1 MARYK
6 LKPVLARD
14 PEYSGA
20 VTIGTRQSAPPEEA
34 PGPALRDEHPSP
46 VVADPQA
53 TEPES
58 EAPAAE
64 TLPAPAAPDPA
75 SSETAPIAGA
85 EPSRPRRRTPN
96 VTKVTKA
103 PEPAPVPEEDA
114 ESEPKTNM
122 VRVAVNVRPLAR
134 QAERIKATGLRPQD
148 VLKAAWRTAVAGYT
162 VTPSYVEAPA
172 GKRAGGATFLYNT
185 TLTVEQ
191 EPLAALA
198 QANDPLGVK
207 SAWWLIRG
215 QLEPTFW
222 AALDDLLTRLA
233 KPKP

>member
-20 VTIGTRQSAPPEEA
+20 LTIGTRQSASPEEA
-34 PGPALRDEHPSP
+34 PGPALRDEDLSP
-46 VVADPQA
+46 VVAEPQV

-58 EAPAAE
+58 EAAAAE
-64 TLPAPAAPDPA
+64 TPPTPAAPNPA
-75 SSETAPIAGA
+75 ASESAPPAGA
-85 EPSRPRRRTPN
+85 ESGRHRRRAP
-96 VTKVTKA
+96 KVTPA
-103 PEPAPVPEEDA
+103 PEPAPIPEEDA
-114 ESEPKTNM
+114 GSEPKTNM

>member
-6 LKPVLARD
+6 LRPVLARD

-20 VTIGTRQSAPPEEA
+20 LTIGTHQSAPSEDARSPTLGDEA
-34 PGPALRDEHPSP
+34 QTPA
-46 VVADPQA
+46 VADPQV
-53 TEPES
+53 TTPEPETPAPETTLASAVS
-58 EAPAAE
+58 EPAA
-64 TLPAPAAPDPA
+64 
-75 SSETAPIAGA
+75 SETASHIGA
-85 EPSRPRRRTPN
+85 EPSRPRRRAPKAAP
-96 VTKVTKA
+96 VPPA
-103 PEPAPVPEEDA
+103 PEPDPIAEEDT
-114 ESEPKTNM
+114 ESESKANM

-134 QAERIKATGLRPQD
+134 QTERIKATGLRPQD

-172 GKRAGGATFLYNT
+172 GKRAGGAVFLYNT
-185 TLTVEQ
+185 TLTVEK
-191 EPLAALA
+191 EPLTALA

-222 AALDDLLTRLA
+222 TALDDLLTRLA

>member
-20 VTIGTRQSAPPEEA
+20 VTIGTRQSASPEES
-34 PGPALRDEHPSP
+34 PGPALRDQDLSP
-46 VVADPQA
+46 VIADPQV

-64 TLPAPAAPDPA
+64 TPLTPAAPSPA
-75 SSETAPIAGA
+75 ASETTPLAGA
-85 EPSRPRRRTPN
+85 EPSRPRHRAP
-96 VTKVTKA
+96 KVTPA
-103 PEPAPVPEEDA
+103 PEPVPIPEEDA
-114 ESEPKTNM
+114 GSEPRTNM

-148 VLKAAWRTAVAGYT
+148 VLKAAWRTAVASYT

>member
-46 VVADPQA
+46 NVAELQV
-53 TEPES
+53 TELEP
-58 EAPAAE
+58 EAPAAK
-64 TLPAPAAPDPA
+64 TLPAPPDPTA
-75 SSETAPIAGA
+75 SETAPPASGS
-85 EPSRPRRRTPN
+85 EPSRPRRRAP
-96 VTKVTKA
+96 KVTPA
-103 PEPAPVPEEDA
+103 PEPAPIPEEDA
-114 ESEPKTNM
+114 GSEPKTNM

>member
-20 VTIGTRQSAPPEEA
+20 VTIGTRQSASPEEA
-34 PGPALRDEHPSP
+34 PGPALRDQDLSL
-46 VVADPQA
+46 VVADPQV

-64 TLPAPAAPDPA
+64 TPPTPAPPNPAA
-75 SSETAPIAGA
+75 SETTPLADA
-85 EPSRPRRRTPN
+85 EPSQPRRRAPRVTP
-96 VTKVTKA
+96 A
-103 PEPAPVPEEDA
+103 PEPAPIPEEDA
-114 ESEPKTNM
+114 GSEPKTNM

>member
-34 PGPALRDEHPSP
+34 PGPALRDQDLSP
-46 VVADPQA
+46 VVADPPV

-64 TLPAPAAPDPA
+64 TPPTPAAPDPA
-75 SSETAPIAGA
+75 ASETTPLAGA
-85 EPSRPRRRTPN
+85 EPSRPRRRAP
-96 VTKVTKA
+96 KVTPA
-103 PEPAPVPEEDA
+103 PEPTPIPEEDA